1 MRGIGRTIVFVIA
14 AIVAMLGFAAVGAR
28 VVERGEEALAEARL
42 GVILTKADETI
53 ERGLQLGLP
62 LSELQQVEPVLDRA
76 IATSDDILAVDVFS
90 QTGITVFS
98 TDRGAV
104 GQPVPEAW
112 TNAIAEH
119 RNRLPWRA
127 SERETET
134 IGTAATNDF
143 HQTEGWVAL
152 ILSRDALTSPLSR
165 LPPVLTKAWALILV
179 GALVMALVGTL
190 LLRGLRRPFERAEAA
205 LARANEGAALQLDPS
220 NRDAMLAAIAA
231 AAVTTRRAEAAVAE
245 ANGRLSR
252 LDDEL

>member
-1 MRGIGRTIVFVIA
+1 MRGISRTIVFVIA
-14 AIVAMLGFAAVGAR
+14 AIVAMVGFAAVAAR

-42 GVILTKADETI
+42 GVVLTKADETI

-90 QTGITVFS
+90 QTGVTVFS

-104 GQPVPEAW
+104 GQPVPQAW

-134 IGTAATNDF
+134 IGTDATNDF
-143 HQTEGWVAL
+143 GQTEGWVAL
-152 ILSRDALTSPLSR
+152 ILARDALTSPLSR

-179 GALVMALVGTL
+179 GAAVMALVGTL
-190 LLRGLRRPFERAEAA
+190 ILRGLRRPFERAEAA
-205 LARANEGAALQLDPS
+205 LAQAIDGDPLDAHLKH
-220 NRDAMLAAIAA
+220 RDALLASIAA
-231 AAVTTRRAEAAVAE
+231 AAVTTRRAEEAVAD
-245 ANGRLSR
+245 ASGRLSR